1 MLAESFTLQL
11 CDIILVKIHQ
21 LKHNISHFKHFQ
33 FQLNTFIVDFTMAVT
48 AVLKKK
54 WCVFQDNNTKYFH
67 YPLLLPYPSTRWGG
81 GIAARPLVKF
91 FSFSCD
97 SLHLFHFWWCEKS
110 LSPFSST
117 RDWQPI
123 QGVPYPLSYDRWD
136 RLQPPSMNPNW
147 YLRKWMGGWIYATIT
162 MQV

>member
-1 MLAESFTLQL
+1 MTIWTCGSHIRPSALSSVSYSVLDCVVSISANRYLVAVPTVELQDSQYPIWYDGKKETKRTPTMLPH
-11 CDIILVKIHQ
+11 K
-21 LKHNISHFKHFQ
+21 
-33 FQLNTFIVDFTMAVT
+33 
-48 AVLKKK
+48 
-54 WCVFQDNNTKYFH
+54 
-67 YPLLLPYPSTRWGG
+67 LPYSSTRWGG
-81 GIAARPLVKF
+81 GIAARSLVKF
-91 FSFSCD
+91 FSFPCD

-123 QGVPYPLSYDRWD
+123 QGVPYPLPYDRWD

-162 MQV
+162 MQD